1 MYFTGKVH
9 CFTSK
14 IHCAWNRDAAD
25 RCDPTPNKRYISGY
39 VTGGLQN
46 SDVTRDASRVTHFER
61 HTFWE
66 INLFLHSHGGQGTK
80 SATIKGT

>member
-9 CFTSK
+9 CFTGK
-14 IHCAWNRDAAD
+14 IHCAWNRDVAG

-46 SDVTRDASRVTHFER
+46 SGVTRDASRVTPFER

-66 INLFLHSHGGQGTK
+66 VK
-80 SATIKGT
+80 SVFA